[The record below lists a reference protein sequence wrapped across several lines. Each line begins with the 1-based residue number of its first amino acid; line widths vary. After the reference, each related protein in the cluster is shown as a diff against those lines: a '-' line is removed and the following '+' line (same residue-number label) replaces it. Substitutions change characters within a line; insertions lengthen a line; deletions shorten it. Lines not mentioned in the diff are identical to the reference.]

1 MEKTE
6 LRAVYEIVTSKD
18 GKVYRNINIYVGD
31 DNEPLSENIYV
42 REGSTLEKVLKY
54 ANIEPVYKE
63 LK

>member
-1 MEKTE
+1 MEKTQ